1 MTLQD
6 SNPDKP
12 RLSNFEVQEKAAE
25 AQALL
30 GNSVFVNAMDDTY
43 SKAIGILLKAEVGS
57 LTASAAH
64 ASMKAV
70 QDIKAQLEEYIAD
83 HKMRQK
89 YNKGDK

>member
-1 MTLQD
+1 MEQ
-6 SNPDKP
+6 SQEQP
-12 RLSNFEVQEKAAE
+12 RLSNFEVQERATE

-30 GNSVFVNAMDDTY
+30 GNPVFVSAIDDVY
-43 SKAIGILLKAEVGS
+43 SRAVGTLLAAEVGS
-57 LTASAAH
+57 LTASTAH

-70 QDIKAQLEEYIAD
+70 RDIKAQLEQYIAD

>member
-1 MTLQD
+1 MEQEQ
-6 SNPDKP
+6 KP
-12 RLSNFEVQEKAAE
+12 RLSNHEVEEKAVE
-25 AQALL
+25 AQELL
-30 GNSVFVNAMDDTY
+30 NNSVFQSAMDDIY
-43 SKAIGILLKAEVGS
+43 SRAAGTLLAAEIGS

-70 QDIKAQLEEYIAD
+70 YDIRAQLEQYVAD

>member
-1 MTLQD
+1 MTLPDNSQ
-6 SNPDKP
+6 DKP

-25 AQALL
+25 AKALL
-30 GNSVFVNAMDDTY
+30 GNPVFVNAMDDIY
-43 SKAIGILLKAEVGS
+43 SKAIGTLLSAEVGS

-70 QDIKAQLEEYIAD
+70 RDIKARLEEYIAD

-89 YNKGDK
+89 YNKGDE